1 MCSAGVSDTCGT
13 ATCGTTYGCAG
24 GNVCN
29 GQGTG
34 AGNCAAAGGVGTTCY
49 CDQMCTS
56 GYICTSNVCTG
67 NIVGFT
73 ITLPGQIAITAA
85 EGGSATSNMEFN
97 LTGGNTASNVNPCVT
112 GGGTCQSSGTPIFV
126 FTNTGTALLNWY
138 TYLDTNMPTSMTL
151 KGKTDNNP
159 AGATTITTSGW
170 LVASSIAASSSQN
183 AWLWTDFSGAKVS
196 DATSRTLKNNATQ
209 T

>member
-1 MCSAGVSDTCGT
+1 
-13 ATCGTTYGCAG
+13 
-24 GNVCN
+24 
-29 GQGTG
+29 
-34 AGNCAAAGGVGTTCY
+34 
-49 CDQMCTS
+49 
-56 GYICTSNVCTG
+56 
-67 NIVGFT
+67 
-73 ITLPGQIAITAA
+73 
-85 EGGSATSNMEFN
+85 
-97 LTGGNTASNVNPCVT
+97 
-112 GGGTCQSSGTPIFV
+112 
-126 FTNTGTALLNWY
+126 
-138 TYLDTNMPTSMTL
+138 MTL